1 MEALSGSSA
10 PKSSDDSETSR
21 DNHEHCNVETE
32 ASPPTEH
39 IEDTL
44 QLYKSPITVIMIG
57 MAGSGKTTLMQRIQS
72 YGIQQSMR
80 QYIINL
86 DPAVKTTGYSPN
98 IDIRDTVDYKQVMKE
113 YTLGPNGAIM
123 TCLNLFATRFDQVVD
138 LVAKRSQDLDFCIID
153 TPGQIEAFTWSASGS
168 IITESLAITFPT
180 VLVYVIDTPRS
191 ISPNTFMSNMLYACS
206 ILYKLRLPFVIVFNK
221 TDVIRHEFAVEWMT
235 DFEAFQKALDQ
246 AQDDSYM
253 NNLSR
258 SLSLVLEEFYNNLHS
273 VGVSAAT
280 GEGMEAFFDKI
291 HLAAKEYDE
300 TYIPELKARI
310 LEKKVRKEKHEED
323 ALARMMKDIE
333 VDASKKEPSKVYSS
347 LGGPRTDL

>member
-1 MEALSGSSA
+1 MEALTGSPA
-10 PKSSDDSETSR
+10 PETLHDSETSTGDH
-21 DNHEHCNVETE
+21 DNCNLEE
-32 ASPPTEH
+32 KASPSAKS
-39 IEDTL
+39 IDDIL
-44 QLYKSPITVIMIG
+44 QLHPSPITVIMIG

-72 YGIQQSMR
+72 YGVEQSMR

-86 DPAVKTTGYSPN
+86 DPAVKKTGYSPN

-138 LVAKRSQDLDFCIID
+138 LIAKRSENLDYCFID

-168 IITESLAITFPT
+168 IITESLAITFPS

-191 ISPNTFMSNMLYACS
+191 ISPNTFISNMLYACS

-221 TDVIRHEFAVEWMT
+221 IDVIRHEFAVEWMT

-246 AQDDSYM
+246 TSDESYM

-258 SLSLVLEEFYNNLHS
+258 SLSLVLEEFYNNLHC

-280 GEGMEAFFDKI
+280 GEGMDAFFSKI

-300 TYIPELKARI
+300 TYVPELIARI
-310 LEKKVRKEKHEED
+310 LEKKVRKEKEEED
-323 ALARMMKDIE
+323 TLARMMKDID
-333 VDASKKEPSKVYSS
+333 VDASKKEPSNGKSS
-347 LGGPRTDL
+347 SEGPRTDL